1 MAGVVSSGRRPW
13 WRSYVL
19 LLPYLF
25 FFGLFLLWPIV
36 DGLRVSLMEYELVSR
51 RAPRWVGLRNY
62 AEALADPYFRK
73 AFWATVVFVVLTTPL
88 TIGVALLLSLGLQ
101 RIVPSRRR
109 VYRTLLFLPGLLTI
123 SVVAVLWRWM
133 YNEQFGPLS
142 ELLEPLGV
150 QPPWLSR
157 PGWAMA
163 SIVLMTLW
171 WTVGGPMIIL
181 LAGLGEIPDEF
192 YEAAD
197 LDGATGVTR
206 LWHITLPL
214 LKPALLFV
222 LVLNLIGSFQVFG
235 QTFLVTG
242 GGPELSTRVLVHY
255 IFEAAFQGYRL
266 GYGSAMSWL
275 LFLVI
280 AVFSILQAR
289 LMREKA

>member
-1 MAGVVSSGRRPW
+1 MAYVASDQSG

-51 RAPRWVGLRNY
+51 RTPRWVGLRNY
-62 AEALADPYFRK
+62 AEAFADPYFRK
-73 AFWATVVFVVLTTPL
+73 AMWATVVFVAFTTPL
-88 TIGVALLLSLGLQ
+88 TIGASLVLSLGLQ

-123 SVVAVLWRWM
+123 SVVAVLWRWI
-133 YNEQFGPLS
+133 YNEQFGPLN
-142 ELLEPLGV
+142 ELLAAVGV
-150 QPPWLSR
+150 SPPWLSR

-181 LAGLGEIPDEF
+181 LAGLGEIPEEF

-197 LDGATGVTR
+197 LDGATGLTR

-280 AVFSILQAR
+280 AVFSVIQAR
-289 LMREKA
+289 LMREK